1 MSCDDSAYLA
11 VKVVA
16 TVCTFAFPV
25 GVPAFFVLLMW
36 RERNSIQDFVSQKKY
51 GLLFADYASTY
62 FLWEVYDLGR
72 KLLLSGLLMFFKRG
86 SISQLLVAMLIAL
99 LALQLQLSVR
109 PYKSLVANVIQVV
122 AFNAI
127 LLNLVGAML
136 LKVELPGLETELG
149 EDFADGFLL
158 MVRSFT
164 PPSRPAV
171 AYSITHPHAS
181 AIRISDPGETCG

>member
-72 KLLLSGLLMFFKRG
+72 KLLLSGLLIFFKRG
-86 SISQLLVAMLIAL
+86 SISQLLVAMMIAL
-99 LALQLQLSVR
+99 FALQLQLR
-109 PYKSLVANVIQVV
+109 IMPYKSLVANVIQVV

-136 LKVELPGLETELG
+136 LKVRQQHLTAPHGTSQHLAAYNPCRYGPLWPIM
-149 EDFADGFLL
+149 LL
-158 MVRSFT
+158 
-164 PPSRPAV
+164 A
-171 AYSITHPHAS
+171 
-181 AIRISDPGETCG
+181 